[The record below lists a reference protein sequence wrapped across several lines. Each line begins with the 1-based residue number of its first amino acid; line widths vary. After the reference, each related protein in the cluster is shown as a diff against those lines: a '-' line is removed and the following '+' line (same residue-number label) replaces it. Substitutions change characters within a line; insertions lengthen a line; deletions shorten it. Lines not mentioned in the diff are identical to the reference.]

1 MAGLNPL
8 KRIGIFGGTFD
19 PPHVGHQILAA
30 EAYEQLTLD
39 RILWVLTPDPPH
51 KQDRS
56 ITPIEY
62 RLRLVEATIAGNDK
76 FELSLVEIERQPPH
90 YALDTVNALQEQ
102 HPESEMVYLIGG
114 DSLSTL
120 PNWHKPQEF
129 VEACSAIG
137 VMCRPGQQADLQR
150 LEDVIRGIS
159 SKVVIIDA
167 PLLEISSSGIR
178 RRVADGKPYRYYL
191 PEAVHRIIREQNLY
205 FR

>member
-56 ITPIEY
+56 ITPIEC

-90 YALDTVNALQEQ
+90 YALDTVNALQAQ

-120 PNWHKPQEF
+120 PDWHKPQEF
-129 VEACSAIG
+129 VEACSSIG

-178 RRVADGKPYRYYL
+178 RRVASGKPYRYYL

>member
-90 YALDTVNALQEQ
+90 YALDTVNALQGQ

-150 LEDVIRGIS
+150 LEDVIQGIS

>member
-1 MAGLNPL
+1 MAGLNLL

-150 LEDVIRGIS
+150 LEDVIQGIS